1 VSALPISVP
10 MFPLGTVLFPYVG
23 LPLRIF
29 ELRYRE
35 MLKVCLAGDSTF
47 GVVLIAH
54 GTEVGGADDRFD
66 IGTLA
71 RIVHSDVEPDGQALI
86 VAVGADRF
94 RVNRWTDGTLFPQ
107 AEIEVFFDA
116 DEPAAADVYELTKR
130 TRRLLA
136 KRTEMNLEGPPATIE
151 LHEDPSICLW
161 QLCALV
167 PAEPHDD
174 LALLA
179 TPGAGARVNL
189 LRRLLDQADEKTNR
203 LLGR

>member
-1 VSALPISVP
+1 MTSFP

-35 MLKVCLAGDSTF
+35 MLQACLAGDGLF
-47 GVVLIAH
+47 GIVLIAN
-54 GTEVGGADDRFD
+54 GSEVGGADDRFEV
-66 IGTLA
+66 GTMA
-71 RIVHSDVEPDGQALI
+71 RIVHSEVDPDGQARI
-86 VAVGADRF
+86 VAVGAERF
-94 RVNRWTDGTLFPQ
+94 RVLRWTDGALYPQ
-107 AEIEVFFDA
+107 AEVEFLSEADHISDA
-116 DEPAAADVYELTKR
+116 LAEGIDALTKR

-136 KRTEMNLEGPPATIE
+136 TRTELNIDGPPATIE
-151 LHEDPSICLW
+151 LHEDPEVRLW

-179 TPGAGARVNL
+179 SPTLVGRMEL
-189 LRRLLDQADEKTNR
+189 LGRLLDQADEKTNR

>member
-1 VSALPISVP
+1 

-35 MLKVCLAGDSTF
+35 MLKVCLAADGSF
-47 GVVLIAH
+47 GVVLIAN
-54 GTEVGGADDRFD
+54 GSDVGGADDRFE
-66 IGTLA
+66 IGTMA
-71 RIVHSDVEPDGQALI
+71 KIVHSEVDPDGQARI
-86 VAVGADRF
+86 VAVGAERF
-94 RVNRWTDGTLFPQ
+94 RVLRWTDGALYPQ
-107 AEIEVFFDA
+107 AEVEFVVDA
-116 DEPAAADVYELTKR
+116 DTITESRIEAIDGLTKR
-130 TRRLLA
+130 VRRLLA
-136 KRTEMNLEGPPATIE
+136 TRTEMNIDGPPATIE
-151 LHEDPSICLW
+151 LHEDPEVRLW

-179 TPGAGARVNL
+179 SPTLFARAEL
-189 LRRLLDQADEKTNR
+189 LGRLLDQADEKTNR